1 MFSALPLKMETFQMK
16 KLICTLL
23 TLAMLLGL
31 AGCTTA
37 PTGSGDASA
46 GVTEPAGQDSTE
58 EPTGGTGLPG
68 NRNPLTGEETDTDI
82 SQNCPVA
89 VMLNNIKQA
98 LPQSG
103 NSKAD
108 FFFEIPEEGGITRI
122 MALYQDISDV
132 GTIGTVRSTRPYY
145 VRLAVG
151 HDAILT
157 HCGGSS
163 TAYYII
169 KKYMRNADFND
180 MDCLNKGTNCA
191 YSYFYRSQARLNAG
205 YATEHTMYT
214 DSDKIQDYLKNGKD
228 DVRTKHKKNFDAG
241 LRFAEDGT
249 PDGASATDVD
259 VEMSQYKDTTFQYNA
274 DKKTY
279 AVGQFGTGYIDEA
292 NGNKQVEV
300 TNVLVILTDIS
311 VVKESIKGHLS
322 VSTTGTGTGYYISG
336 GKYIPIT
343 WKKDS
348 VTAPQRFYD
357 QDGNELKLSVGKTFE
372 CMIDK
377 SRDVKIDGKVL
388 EKPADA
394 NENDNEVDKMA
405 LAD

>member
-1 MFSALPLKMETFQMK
+1 MK

-31 AGCTTA
+31 AGCTTT
-37 PTGSGDASA
+37 PTGSADASTDTA
-46 GVTEPAGQDSTE
+46 ATEPANQDDTKT
-58 EPTGGTGLPG
+58 EPTSGTGLPG
-68 NRNPLTGEETDTDI
+68 NRNPLTGEETEKDI
-82 SQNCPVA
+82 SGNCPVA

-122 MALYQDISDV
+122 MALYQDITDV

-157 HCGGSS
+157 HCGGSN

-259 VEMSQYKDTTFQYNA
+259 VEMSQYKNTTFQYNA
-274 DKKTY
+274 DKNTY
-279 AVGQFGTGYIDEA
+279 AVGQFGTGYTDEA

-311 VVKESIKGHLS
+311 VVKESTKGHLS

-343 WKKDS
+343 WKKDD
-348 VTAPQRFYD
+348 VTSPQRFYD

>member
-1 MFSALPLKMETFQMK
+1 
-16 KLICTLL
+16 
-23 TLAMLLGL
+23 
-31 AGCTTA
+31 
-37 PTGSGDASA
+37 
-46 GVTEPAGQDSTE
+46 
-58 EPTGGTGLPG
+58 
-68 NRNPLTGEETDTDI
+68 
-82 SQNCPVA
+82 
-89 VMLNNIKQA
+89 
-98 LPQSG
+98 
-103 NSKAD
+103 
-108 FFFEIPEEGGITRI
+108 
-122 MALYQDISDV
+122 
-132 GTIGTVRSTRPYY
+132 
-145 VRLAVG
+145 
-151 HDAILT
+151 
-157 HCGGSS
+157 
-163 TAYYII
+163 
-169 KKYMRNADFND
+169 
-180 MDCLNKGTNCA
+180 
-191 YSYFYRSQARLNAG
+191 
-205 YATEHTMYT
+205 MYT

-241 LRFAEDGT
+241 LRFAENGT
-249 PDGASATDVD
+249 PEGASATDVD
-259 VEMSQYKDTTFQYNA
+259 VEMSQYKNTTFQYNA

-311 VVKESIKGHLS
+311 VVKESTKGHLS

>member
-1 MFSALPLKMETFQMK
+1 
-16 KLICTLL
+16 
-23 TLAMLLGL
+23 
-31 AGCTTA
+31 
-37 PTGSGDASA
+37 
-46 GVTEPAGQDSTE
+46 
-58 EPTGGTGLPG
+58 
-68 NRNPLTGEETDTDI
+68 
-82 SQNCPVA
+82 
-89 VMLNNIKQA
+89 MLNNIKQA

-108 FFFEIPEEGGITRI
+108 FFFEIPEDGGITRI

-259 VEMSQYKDTTFQYNA
+259 VEMSQYKNTTFQYNA

-311 VVKESIKGHLS
+311 VVKESTKGHLS

>member
-1 MFSALPLKMETFQMK
+1 MK

-31 AGCTTA
+31 AGCTTT
-37 PTGSGDASA
+37 PTGSADASTDTA
-46 GVTEPAGQDSTE
+46 ATEPANQDDTKT
-58 EPTGGTGLPG
+58 EPTSGTGLPG
-68 NRNPLTGEETDTDI
+68 NRNPLTGEETEKDI
-82 SQNCPVA
+82 SGNCPVA

-122 MALYQDISDV
+122 MALYQDITDV

-157 HCGGSS
+157 HCGGSN

-228 DVRTKHKKNFDAG
+228 DVRTKHKKNFD
-241 LRFAEDGT
+241 
-249 PDGASATDVD
+249 GASATDVD
-259 VEMSQYKDTTFQYNA
+259 VEMSQYKNTTFQYNA
-274 DKKTY
+274 DKNTY
-279 AVGQFGTGYIDEA
+279 AVGQFGTGYTDEA

-311 VVKESIKGHLS
+311 VVKESTKGHLS

-343 WKKDS
+343 WTKDD
-348 VTAPQRFYD
+348 VTSPQRFYD

-394 NENDNEVDKMA
+394 NADDNEVDNMA

>member
-1 MFSALPLKMETFQMK
+1 MK
-16 KLICTLL
+16 KLICTIL

-31 AGCTTA
+31 AGCTVA
-37 PTGSGDASA
+37 PASGQATSA
-46 GVTEPAGQDSTE
+46 DTDTTVTEPTDTE
-58 EPTGGTGLPG
+58 PLKDETVSGTGLSG
-68 NRNPLTGEETDTDI
+68 NRNPLTGEETETDI
-82 SQNCPVA
+82 SGNCPVA

-122 MALYQDISDV
+122 MALYQDITDV

-157 HCGGSS
+157 HCGGSN

-169 KKYMRNADFND
+169 KKYMRKAGFND

-214 DSDKIQDYLKNGKD
+214 DSDKIQAYLEAESDNI
-228 DVRTKHKKNFDAG
+228 RSQHKKNFDAG

-249 PDGASATDVD
+249 PTGGVSATDVD
-259 VEMSQYKDTTFQYNA
+259 VEMSQYKNTTFTYKA
-274 DKKTY
+274 DSNTY
-279 AVGQFGTGYIDEA
+279 AVGQFGTGYTDEA

-311 VVKESIKGHLS
+311 VVQESSKGHLS
-322 VSTTGTGTGYYISG
+322 VVTTGTGSGYYING

-343 WKKDS
+343 WEKKD

-357 QDGNELKLSVGKTFE
+357 MDGNELKLGVGKTFE

-377 SRDVKIDGKVL
+377 SRDVKIDGTL
-388 EKPADA
+388 LDKPDDA
-394 NENDNEVDKMA
+394 NEADNAVDNMA

>member
-1 MFSALPLKMETFQMK
+1 MK
-16 KLICTLL
+16 KLICAIL

-31 AGCTTA
+31 AGCTVA
-37 PTGSGDASA
+37 PAGSQESSA
-46 GVTEPAGQDSTE
+46 DTVVTEPTDADLPE
-58 EPTGGTGLPG
+58 EEQAVGTGLSG
-68 NRNPLTGEETDTDI
+68 NRNPLTGEETETDI
-82 SQNCPVA
+82 SGNCPVA

-122 MALYQDISDV
+122 MALYQDITDV

-157 HCGGSS
+157 HCGGSN

-169 KKYMRNADFND
+169 KKYMRKAGFND

-214 DSDKIQDYLKNGKD
+214 DSDKIQAYLAASKD
-228 DVRTKHKKNFDAG
+228 DIRTQHKKSFDAG

-249 PDGASATDVD
+249 PTDGGDATDID
-259 VEMSQYKDTTFQYNA
+259 VEMSQYKNTTFQYNA
-274 DKKTY
+274 DSNTY
-279 AVGQFGTGYIDEA
+279 AVGQFGSGYTDEA
-292 NGNKQVEV
+292 NGNRQVEV
-300 TNVLVILTDIS
+300 TNVLVVLTDIS
-311 VVKESIKGHLS
+311 VVQESSKGHLS
-322 VSTTGTGTGYYISG
+322 VVTTGTGTGYYFNG

-343 WKKDS
+343 WEKKD

-357 QDGNELKLSVGKTFE
+357 MDGNELKLGVGKTFQ

-377 SRDVKIDGKVL
+377 SRDVKIDGILL

-394 NENDNEVDKMA
+394 KEGDNAVDNMA